1 MAEKNYLDL
10 TTKTSRL
17 LDFYGALL
25 SSKQREALEY
35 YYNEDL
41 SLAEIADL
49 LKISRQAVHEHIRH
63 GTKTL
68 SDYEI
73 KMGLVQRFQNLND
86 AVEDLEQEL
95 NSSELRILD
104 ALEKIKTLI

>member
-10 TTKTSRL
+10 TTQTSRL

-41 SLAEIADL
+41 SLAEIADVL
-49 LKISRQAVHEHIRH
+49 NISRQAIHEHIRH
-63 GTKTL
+63 GTKALT
-68 SDYEI
+68 DYEI
-73 KMGLVQRFQNLND
+73 KLGLVQRFQDLNE
-86 AVEDLEQEL
+86 AVAGLEQEL
-95 NSSELRILD
+95 KSTERGVLT
-104 ALEKIKTLI
+104 ALEKVKTLI